1 MHLNFYFFFKF
12 SIQVNKK
19 LRKNN
24 KIVVPI
30 KHSKEA
36 KKFKYSFK
44 IQIGQ
49 LELGEF
55 CSS

>member
-1 MHLNFYFFFKF
+1 MHSNFYFFLKI

-24 KIVVPI
+24 KIVVPT

-36 KKFKYSFK
+36 NKFKYFFK
-44 IQIGQ
+44 I
-49 LELGEF
+49 
-55 CSS
+55 